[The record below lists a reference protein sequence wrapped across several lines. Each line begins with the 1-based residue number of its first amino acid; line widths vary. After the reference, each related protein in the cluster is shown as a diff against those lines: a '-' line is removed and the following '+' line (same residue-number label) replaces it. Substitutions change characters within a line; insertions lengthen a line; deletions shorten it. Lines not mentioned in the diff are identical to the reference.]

1 MKILGL
7 DLGSKTLGIAMSDDY
22 ETIAFA
28 KETFRFEQDDYD
40 AAVDKTIEYIKQ
52 YNIKKVVLGLPKH
65 MNGSLGER
73 AEISMEFK
81 DVLESLIE
89 VEVILMDERLTTVT
103 ALNSLK
109 NMDSSIKQK
118 KEKVD
123 QLAAQTILQDYLERQ
138 KNEKG
143 Q

>member
-7 DLGSKTLGIAMSDDY
+7 DLGSKTLGIAMSNDD

-40 AAVDKTIEYIKQ
+40 AAIDKTIEYI
-52 YNIKKVVLGLPKH
+52 NEISIKKVVLGLPKH
-65 MNGSLGER
+65 MNGSIGER

-81 DVLESLIE
+81 DVLESLID
-89 VEVILMDERLTTVT
+89 VEVILVDERLTTVT

-109 NMDSSIKQK
+109 AMGSSISQK
-118 KEKVD
+118 KARVD
-123 QLAAQTILQDYLERQ
+123 QLAAQTILQDYLDGA
-138 KNEKG
+138 KK
-143 Q
+143 

>member
-7 DLGSKTLGIAMSDDY
+7 DLGSKTLGIAMSDDN

-109 NMDSSIKQK
+109 NMDSSIKQR

-138 KNEKG
+138 KNEKE

>member
-7 DLGSKTLGIAMSDDY
+7 DLGSKTLGIAMSDDN

-109 NMDSSIKQK
+109 NMDSSIKQR